1 MSVNKVIVTKGSTA
15 VLTSVVPANVSIASQ
30 PPLQVTT
37 AIHGPK
43 GDTGGVGPDGIQGP
57 QGIVGP
63 MPSGSII
70 ATDITLTG
78 NPISGASEFILS
90 GSAGTSAFIIAMPDV
105 PGTDVK
111 FKING
116 EGVTVLGEPN
126 TTPTPVEGGFY
137 YLNGVFYLGDNT

>member
-1 MSVNKVIVTKGSTA
+1 MSVDKVIVTKGSTA
-15 VLTSVVPANVSIASQ
+15 VLTSVTQPNVTITSQ

-37 AIHGPK
+37 ATHGPK
-43 GDTGGVGPDGIQGP
+43 GDTGQI
-57 QGIVGP
+57 GP

-90 GSAGTSAFIIAMPDV
+90 GSAGSSAFIIAMPDV
-105 PGTDVK
+105 PGDDIK
-111 FKING
+111 FSVNA
-116 EGVTVLGEPN
+116 EGVTVLGAQA

-137 YLNGVFYLGDNT
+137 YLNGVFYLGDNL